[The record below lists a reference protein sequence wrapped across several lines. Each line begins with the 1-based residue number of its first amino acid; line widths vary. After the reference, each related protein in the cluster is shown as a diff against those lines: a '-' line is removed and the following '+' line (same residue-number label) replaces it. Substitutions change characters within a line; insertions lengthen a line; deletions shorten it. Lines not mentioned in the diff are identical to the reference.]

1 VGPSFF
7 ALVGASRTRT
17 VDHLPGKHDQ
27 STHGRGG
34 GMRQSLKDAK
44 SVEEVADVVAGEAGR
59 ITGHAVEVDFA
70 GSNLQVARE
79 HAEGVLR
86 GVERFPHTAL
96 TLVTTYGP
104 GAKRSEL
111 ADRADA
117 EARGAFAVT
126 THDNAPPMPLPGGFR
141 TSGTGIAF
149 NNART
154 TEPDKYRADLARMQA
169 NGWSV
174 IGSPRG
180 VALHEFGHVVQEHGR
195 PSQPAHAVAQHVA
208 AKASAAGMPPT
219 DYAAKHISTY
229 AAQNDSEL
237 SGEVVGDV
245 MVNGVK
251 ASPVSKSAFQVLEE
265 QHLGFVREVG
275 LDTGIRPTAKAAP
288 LFFGLV
294 GIARERLDILD
305 RTYKR
310 DRQGQFSSGG
320 GVTGQAALDAVPAK
334 LAPGERG
341 HFGDYEGESLSG
353 PPGMGSARA
362 LSEYEGV
369 EYDRTNGYLRR
380 GPLADRLAGQPGVH
394 DLDGVRQMDAETAA
408 RIADID
414 QTMAASRL
422 AADVQ
427 VERGVGRGQDLF
439 GDAWHEGVMNKA
451 TKDFDEQ
458 DREHDRWVAGERPD
472 LTGLRFRDK
481 GYTSTTADPHVAE
494 QFVASRAKWKQES
507 PDSEGEPVVMKI
519 QVPAGTGAVQ
529 LGTMAAPG
537 AKLGRQDSAE
547 ILLERGLT
555 YEVTADHGVDAAGFR
570 RLDVSVVPGG

>member
-1 VGPSFF
+1 MTG
-7 ALVGASRTRT
+7 
-17 VDHLPGKHDQ
+17 
-27 STHGRGG
+27 THARG
-34 GMRQSLKDAK
+34 
-44 SVEEVADVVAGEAGR
+44 VVAMVANQFPVLQDASGEHEGNAMGADIPGIR
-59 ITGHAVEVDFA
+59 AV
-70 GSNLQVARE
+70 
-79 HAEGVLR
+79 
-86 GVERFPHTAL
+86 
-96 TLVTTYGP
+96 
-104 GAKRSEL
+104 RSEL
-111 ADRADA
+111 PVTVLADA
-117 EARGAFAVT
+117 CGPEPTTTTAARI
-126 THDNAPPMPLPGGFR
+126 HLRPEPFR
-141 TSGTGIAF
+141 RSGI
-149 NNART
+149 
-154 TEPDKYRADLARMQA
+154 EYQ
-169 NGWSV
+169 S
-174 IGSPRG
+174 
-180 VALHEFGHVVQEHGR
+180 HVD
-195 PSQPAHAVAQHVA
+195 SI
-208 AKASAAGMPPT
+208 ASAHGM
-219 DYAAKHISTY
+219 
-229 AAQNDSEL
+229 L
-237 SGEVVGDV
+237 S
-245 MVNGVK
+245 
-251 ASPVSKSAFQVLEE
+251 SAF
-265 QHLGFVREVG
+265 
-275 LDTGIRPTAKAAP
+275 TAP
-288 LFFGLV
+288 NRSTPPPPSFFGLV

-320 GVTGQAALDAVPAK
+320 GVTGQAALDAVPAN

-369 EYDRTNGYLRR
+369 EYDRTNGYLRH

-439 GDAWHEGVMNKA
+439 GDAWHEGVINKD

-458 DREHDRWVAGERPD
+458 DREYDRWVAGERPD